1 MNQTAGNTGETYQLE
16 KGLERMLSPV
26 TLIFPDRSRKEY
38 KNGEEA
44 AAAVFDRPYEI
55 RSISAVDDTIG
66 IILADPAAPDVTAI
80 GKKKE

>member
-1 MNQTAGNTGETYQLE
+1 MNQIAGNTRETYQLE

-38 KNGEEA
+38 KNGTEA

-66 IILADPAAPDVTAI
+66 IILVDPAAPDVTAV
-80 GKKKE
+80 GKKKD